1 MLRLYVCV
9 DVFVFI
15 FFFFN
20 QKTAY
25 EMRISDWSSDV
36 CSSDL
41 YYYKRFCEQFFEG
54 AVMRRFLLTGGLA
67 AAAIV
72 GLCGPVAAAVTVV
85 ASIKPVHSL
94 VAAVMAG
101 AGSPH
106 LIVQGGASPHAISLK
121 PSDAT
126 ALQEAAVVFWVGE
139 DLEAFLAPALE
150 SLAATA
156 SVVALAEVP
165 GLVRLPYREGGP
177 WAEHEHEHG
186 HGHEH
191 KHEHEEE
198 HEHEHEAIDL
208 HLWLDP
214 DNATVMVGAIAAAL
228 AAADPANEAL
238 YHSNAE
244 SMTARLEA
252 LAGEIEAALAPVKG
266 VPFIVFHDAFQYFD
280 TRFGLHTV
288 GSLTVNPENQPG
300 AKRPREI
307 QAKKHGHA

>member
-1 MLRLYVCV
+1 MV
-9 DVFVFI
+9 
-15 FFFFN
+15 
-20 QKTAY
+20 
-25 EMRISDWSSDV
+25 ISDWRSDV

-41 YYYKRFCEQFFEG
+41 
-54 AVMRRFLLTGGLA
+54 
-67 AAAIV
+67 
-72 GLCGPVAAAVTVV
+72 
-85 ASIKPVHSL
+85 PVHSL
-94 VAAVMAG
+94 VAGVMAG

-191 KHEHEEE
+191 EHEHEEE

-244 SMTARLEA
+244 RMTARLEA
-252 LAGEIEAALAPVKG
+252 LAGEIRSEEPTSEL
-266 VPFIVFHDAFQYFD
+266 Q
-280 TRFGLHTV
+280 
-288 GSLTVNPENQPG
+288 SLMTTSSAVYCL
-300 AKRPREI
+300 
-307 QAKKHGHA
+307 